1 MKRFIHIRNYINIFI
16 ISLFSILLCS
26 CNAKLNQF
34 EGTWIGIDESNQN
47 QIVMYEYEIAMA
59 EHNKVSIR
67 VIRSAYEYN
76 DTMNTVYW
84 TASLPK
90 YFPGTFMEK
99 DGVIVTPFGVLEY
112 SVAYNNIVYNKI
124 NFIRKAKNSELKL
137 REVARNVAL
146 QRYPEAVF
154 AD

>member
-1 MKRFIHIRNYINIFI
+1 MKRFFYVRKYLNVFI

-34 EGTWIGIDESNQN
+34 EGTWVGIDESNPN
-47 QIVMYEYEIAMA
+47 QIVMYEYEIALA
-59 EHNKVSIR
+59 EQDKVSIR
-67 VIRSAYEYN
+67 VIRSAYEHN

-90 YFPGTFMEK
+90 YFPGTFKAKE
-99 DGVIVTPFGVLEY
+99 GVIVTSFGVLEY